1 MNFRRASPYTVTAF
15 YALLAIVWLSLSD
28 YVVFSFV
35 KDKWIEASEYTS
47 DLLFVVLSSSI
58 LFYII
63 RANNKDTRIH
73 TQKYRDLFENN
84 PQPMWVYDPDTLKF
98 IAVNNA
104 TIAQYGYSK
113 EEFAHMTKRD
123 IRLEEDLPTFLEEL
137 QQVKHSL
144 KEIRLAR
151 HKKKDG
157 TLIHVELTS
166 RSLTFEGKPAIM
178 VLANDITQ
186 RIDTLNKFKQQ
197 EELLHSIFNN
207 TPTGICITN
216 EQGYFEQVNDA
227 YCKIYSYTPQE
238 LIGKH
243 FTIVVPPS
251 MQENMRRYHDKFIA
265 GQDEIRGEWQ
275 VKDKYGKELYIM
287 ADAALIKDNS
297 DRRHKATFVTDITNH
312 KKAEADLRITLTE
325 LQNYKNALDKSALV
339 SVTDLQGTIIYVNEI
354 FCRTA
359 KYTPEELVGR
369 NHRIINS
376 GFHPKSFWKDLWKT
390 IGSGKLWRGEI
401 RNKTKD
407 GRYYWVYTII
417 NPVFDPNGQ
426 LINYLSIRYE
436 ITGRKNTEE
445 RIKASEKRLKEAQE
459 IAHIGSWE
467 YSLKEHSTTWSE
479 EIFRIHGI
487 PKEKGNPSVEEI
499 TRQIYPEDLPHYLE
513 VVTRALREGEPY
525 NIDVRIV
532 LPGTGEIKYINLI
545 GKPVINETGELVKLY
560 GTTMDINERKLAEKN
575 LEFQN
580 EELKKINIQ
589 LDRFVY
595 SAGHDLRAPLMSVL
609 GLINIAQMDPTPSKK
624 DEYMELMRRSINK
637 LDNFIKDIINFSR
650 NSRTEIINE
659 RINFN
664 TQIQE
669 ILDSLSNFK
678 GIEAFETNVT
688 VDENAP
694 FYTDAKRLSIILN
707 NLISNAIRYSDPY
720 KKQSYVHIAVTTTL
734 TEAHISV
741 EDNGIG
747 IEEEHLEKIF
757 NMFYRATES
766 MSGSGLGLYI
776 VKETIDMLGGKV
788 QVASIVGKG
797 TTFTLTLPNKQPK

>member
-1 MNFRRASPYTVTAF
+1 
-15 YALLAIVWLSLSD
+15 
-28 YVVFSFV
+28 
-35 KDKWIEASEYTS
+35 
-47 DLLFVVLSSSI
+47 
-58 LFYII
+58 
-63 RANNKDTRIH
+63 
-73 TQKYRDLFENN
+73 
-84 PQPMWVYDPDTLKF
+84 
-98 IAVNNA
+98 
-104 TIAQYGYSK
+104 
-113 EEFAHMTKRD
+113 
-123 IRLEEDLPTFLEEL
+123 
-137 QQVKHSL
+137 
-144 KEIRLAR
+144 
-151 HKKKDG
+151 
-157 TLIHVELTS
+157 
-166 RSLTFEGKPAIM
+166 
-178 VLANDITQ
+178 
-186 RIDTLNKFKQQ
+186 
-197 EELLHSIFNN
+197 
-207 TPTGICITN
+207 
-216 EQGYFEQVNDA
+216 
-227 YCKIYSYTPQE
+227 
-238 LIGKH
+238 
-243 FTIVVPPS
+243 
-251 MQENMRRYHDKFIA
+251 
-265 GQDEIRGEWQ
+265 
-275 VKDKYGKELYIM
+275 
-287 ADAALIKDNS
+287 
-297 DRRHKATFVTDITNH
+297 
-312 KKAEADLRITLTE
+312 
-325 LQNYKNALDKSALV
+325 
-339 SVTDLQGTIIYVNEI
+339 VNEI

-390 IGSGKLWRGEI
+390 ISSGKLWRGEI

-407 GRYYWVYTII
+407 GRYYWVDTII

-747 IEEEHLEKIF
+747 IEEEHLEKVF

-776 VKETIDMLGGKV
+776 VKETIDMLGGNV
-788 QVASIVGKG
+788 RVASIVGKG